1 MATEIIVYT
10 TSNEV
15 EIENKLTIVE
25 ISNQQGPQGNT
36 GPAGTN
42 GAAGPTGPTGPQ
54 GPQGI
59 QGDAGPTGP
68 TGPAGPQGIQ
78 GDKGDQGD
86 IGPTG
91 ATGAAGPQGPQGD
104 PGPTG
109 PTGPTGLTG
118 PTGPAG
124 ATGPT
129 GPQGIQGDPGPTGPA
144 GATGPAGPTGPTG
157 PTGAGVI
164 TGGTT
169 DQLLAKNSNTDYD
182 TKWVNAPAATNGLPT
197 GGTAGQII
205 VKDTAT
211 DYDVSWMDNFTSEVK
226 HLVKLGTSIS
236 KGQAVYVSSADG
248 TNMIV
253 SKADYDADA
262 TSATTMGLLETGG
275 VTNDQVYVITEGLLA
290 GLNTSTATAGDPVW
304 LGDAGALLFGV
315 ANKPV
320 APKHLVYLGVVTRV
334 SATVGEIFVKVQN
347 GYELG
352 EIHDVLLEADV
363 NIADNEVLA
372 WDSGTSL
379 WKNQTA
385 SEAGLAAASHTH
397 TLANITD
404 VTASVTE
411 LNYVDGVTSAIQT
424 QLDGKA
430 ATSHTHSQSDVT
442 NLTTDLAA
450 KISNSLVD
458 AKGDIITATADN
470 TPARLAVG
478 GTNGHV
484 LTVDSTTATG
494 LKWAAAAGGASDLEG
509 LSDVDLIPAITVVGT
524 ATGIA
529 GTTGSGTSMTITLPT
544 MVEDDICI
552 IIVGSDTG
560 AITRPTGWAEME
572 SFATGGLNSKILYR
586 QMTSSPVTSVT
597 ITGLATAS
605 TAVAIALRNATL
617 EKYSIFNDTPDPSA
631 PIEPVTVTTTV
642 DNSLVLLLAAV
653 DDLNLTTSTTPA
665 LLVPTGYSNHTFKE
679 TTVAAPNGMTTML
692 ATKVVTTAGSENPS
706 ALSGNL
712 GNQYFTAS
720 LVFRPT
726 ALTQH
731 SILAYDTNASQWTN
745 FNPWRIQSQA
755 SITNGRDLYYPVL
768 SGSGTTGAQATGW
781 LALTPLWIDKTCFAA
796 AIGLEVTTAGTTGAI
811 ARLGIY
817 NSDSE
822 YMPTSLLVEAGTV
835 ATTTTGW
842 KEAALNLILQPGL
855 YWLAMVTEVAQST
868 MRTRSNAASPPNN
881 WNYINSGVPW
891 QITGAHGGCS
901 QSGLTAGSLPSTF
914 TFDRPNTS
922 PPIVLLRIK

>member
-1 MATEIIVYT
+1 MATEIIIQTAITDVTVESGGAT
-10 TSNEV
+10 T
-15 EIENKLTIVE
+15 IE
-25 ISNQQGPQGNT
+25 ISSAQGPQGSQGPT
-36 GPAGTN
+36 GPAGAN
-42 GAAGPTGPTGPQ
+42 GAAGAKGDT
-54 GPQGI
+54 
-59 QGDAGPTGP
+59 GDAGPTGP
-68 TGPAGPQGIQ
+68 TGLQGPTGPA
-78 GDKGDQGD
+78 
-86 IGPTG
+86 GPTG
-91 ATGAAGPQGPQGD
+91 ATGPQGPAGAQ
-104 PGPTG
+104 GPTG
-109 PTGPTGLTG
+109 PAGVTGPAGPTGPAGADSTVPG

-124 ATGPT
+124 ATGP
-129 GPQGIQGDPGPTGPA
+129 QGLQGDPGPTGPA
-144 GATGPAGPTGPTG
+144 GPTGATGLTGATGPAGPTGPTG

-164 TGGTT
+164 SGGTT

-334 SATVGEIFVKVQN
+334 SSTVGEIFVKVQN

-397 TLANITD
+397 
-404 VTASVTE
+404 
-411 LNYVDGVTSAIQT
+411 
-424 QLDGKA
+424 
-430 ATSHTHSQSDVT
+430 SQSDVT

-478 GTNGHV
+478 ATNGHV

-494 LKWAAAAGGASDLEG
+494 LKWAAQSGGGASDLEG
-509 LSDVDLIPAITVVGT
+509 LSDVDLNPAITYVGSST
-524 ATGIA
+524 ATGT
-529 GTTGSGTSMTITLPT
+529 GTLTLNIGSSITGLK
-544 MVEDDICI
+544 EDDLVL
-552 IIVGSDTG
+552 IIVHSDGSLPN
-560 AITRPTGWAEME
+560 RPTGWAEITSQTNNTSYVRYLYKQMNRTIDT
-572 SFATGGLNSKILYR
+572 SVSITGGTTANSAIAIAIR
-586 QMTSSPVTSVT
+586 GASIESWATDTN
-597 ITGLATAS
+597 TGATAPNPTS
-605 TAVAIALRNATL
+605 
-617 EKYSIFNDTPDPSA
+617 
-631 PIEPVTVTTTV
+631 VTTTV
-642 DNSLVLLLAAV
+642 NNSWVVVMSGVENDQMTGITA
-653 DDLNLTTSTTPA
+653 
-665 LLVPTGYSNHTFKE
+665 PTGYTNLTSVINN
-679 TTVAAPNGMTTML
+679 VAGGAGSTCMV
-692 ATKVVTTAGSENPS
+692 ATKEVATAGSENPS
-706 ALSGNL
+706 AFGGTGYNGDGISLTLVLKPTVLSHK
-712 GNQYFTAS
+712 Q
-720 LVFRPT
+720 
-726 ALTQH
+726 
-731 SILAYDTNASQWTN
+731 IMAYDFSAGQWSN
-745 FNPWRIQSQA
+745 FSPWKLQTQA
-755 SITNGRDLYYPVL
+755 VITTGRDLYYPVL
-768 SGSGTTGAQATGW
+768 SGTGGTGVQSTGW
-781 LALTPLWIDKTCFAA
+781 LMLSPLWIDKTCIVGG
-796 AIGLEVTTAGTTGAI
+796 IGAELTTAGTTGAV

-817 NSDSE
+817 NSSSE
-822 YMPTSLLVEAGTV
+822 YMPTTLLVDAGTV
-835 ATTTTGW
+835 SATGTAGF
-842 KEAALNLILQPGL
+842 KEATLNVVLDPGF
-855 YWLAMVTEVAQST
+855 YWMAFMTEVANST
-868 MRTRSNAASPPNN
+868 WRVKNAATLPPNN
-881 WNYINSGVPW
+881 WNFINSGVPW
-891 QITGAHGGCS
+891 QTNASHNGVADAS
-901 QSGLTAGSLPSTF
+901 VPAGSLPSTF
-914 TFDRPNTS
+914 DFDRPIGS
-922 PPIVLLRIK
+922 APLVLVRIK